1 MRLLLVEDDPQ
12 IIALLKPELQQQ
24 GYAVEIACNG
34 IDGEFAGTDRHVD
47 LIVLDLGLPG
57 KSGLTL
63 LNNWRAAGVST
74 PVLILTGR
82 DAWHERV
89 DGLKAGADDYM
100 GKPFHIEELLARI
113 AALIRR
119 RNGITHSDLQV
130 GLLRLS
136 NDQQT
141 VTDGAGQCHALTGI
155 EFRLL
160 RYFMMNPGVILSKT
174 LLSEHVYEEEMLRD
188 SNVIEVYVNRLRQLL
203 GKTAITTKRGQ
214 GYSFTAAHPRP
225 RVGGPGL

>member
-12 IIALLKPELQQQ
+12 VIALLKPELKQQ
-24 GYAVEIACNG
+24 GYAVELAHNG
-34 IDGEFAGTDRHVD
+34 IDGEFAGTDRQLD

-63 LNNWRAAGVST
+63 LHNWRTAGVST

-119 RNGITHSDLQV
+119 RHGLTHSDLQV
-130 GLLRLS
+130 GPLRLS

-141 VTDGAGQCHALTGI
+141 VTDATGQCHALTGI

-160 RYFMMNPGVILSKT
+160 RYFMMHPGVILSKT

-203 GKTAITTKRGQ
+203 GKAAIQTKRGQ
-214 GYSFTAAHPRP
+214 GYTLVSTEPSARAD
-225 RVGGPGL
+225 GASL